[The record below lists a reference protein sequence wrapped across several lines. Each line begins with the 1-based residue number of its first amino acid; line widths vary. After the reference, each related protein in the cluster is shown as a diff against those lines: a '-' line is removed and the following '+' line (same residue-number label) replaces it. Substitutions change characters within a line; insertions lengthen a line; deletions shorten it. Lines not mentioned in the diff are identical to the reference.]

1 MMHNDTLRKF
11 LFFFEC
17 NGINV
22 FDCII
27 DK

>member
-1 MMHNDTLRKF
+1 MHNDTLRKF